1 MAGIIAGGAI
11 TLSMACSGGL
21 LCADW
26 LNFTRPSCGHVGH
39 GGGDP
44 AEFLWAPA
52 PFLFWGAVAGGL
64 SVGDSDCR
72 QSGAT
77 HKDPQDG
84 GVKGSERADNN
95 PKLRVTGRA
104 LALGQGGR
112 RPNENN

>member
-1 MAGIIAGGAI
+1 MQIGSISLDHLAGM
-11 TLSMACSGGL
+11 LVM
-21 LCADW
+21 
-26 LNFTRPSCGHVGH
+26 